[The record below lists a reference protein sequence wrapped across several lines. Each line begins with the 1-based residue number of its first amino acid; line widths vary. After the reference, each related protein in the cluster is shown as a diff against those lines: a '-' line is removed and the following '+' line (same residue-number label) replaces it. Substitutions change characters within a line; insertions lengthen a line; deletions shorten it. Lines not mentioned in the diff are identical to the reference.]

1 MSAMKLPR
9 SVVLAP
15 VALIFAAQ
23 PGPMAQAQDYP
34 VRPVT
39 LIVPWAAGGAQDVLG
54 RMLAPKLADR
64 LGKAV
69 SVENRP
75 GAASVIG
82 MAAAARAAPDGYTLV
97 QAGAAFAINAAVYKK
112 LPYHSENDF
121 APVALVA
128 QVPFLLVINPSLPV
142 YSVADLI
149 ALARDKPGQLSYASA
164 GPGSP
169 HHLAAELLKSMT
181 GIELIHVPYK
191 GSAPAVADVVAGHVP
206 IHFSDPVAALP
217 LIKAGKLRALGV
229 STAARL
235 PSAPD
240 IATIA
245 ETGVVGFDV
254 GSWIMIV
261 APAKTPK
268 AIVAKLHTELTSI
281 AQLPDI
287 QQRLIDLGMIPVR
300 SDSPEALQ
308 RFIDSEITRW
318 ANVVGQAGIAGS
330 E

>member
-9 SVVLAP
+9 SIVLAP